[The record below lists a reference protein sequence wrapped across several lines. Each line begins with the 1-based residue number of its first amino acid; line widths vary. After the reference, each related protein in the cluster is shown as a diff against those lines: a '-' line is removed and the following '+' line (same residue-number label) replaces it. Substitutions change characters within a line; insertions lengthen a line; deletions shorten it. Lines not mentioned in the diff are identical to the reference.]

1 MLWILLLKKYYNSGK
16 SKSSKDV
23 NWILDLL
30 LCLIRLLLNLVSFF
44 REKHSMF
51 FLETKLSLVKIKDL
65 AILRESRLSFLASL
79 ILAFLR
85 CEVCKGLISATL
97 KSCMNKK
104 LIRFSP

>member
-1 MLWILLLKKYYNSGK
+1 
-16 SKSSKDV
+16 
-23 NWILDLL
+23 
-30 LCLIRLLLNLVSFF
+30 
-44 REKHSMF
+44 MF

-79 ILAFLR
+79 ILAFFR